1 MIGNPYNFTNATGG
15 SCSGQQTIL
24 CWFNPGAYAVPG
36 LAPGQTFATNFGN
49 AGVGTLRG
57 PAQYNVDTSIFKDF
71 KLRES
76 LDMQFR
82 AEAFNVFNRPQFAIP
97 NPDVDTSQAGTI
109 TSTVHS
115 ARQLQFAFKF
125 LF

>member
-1 MIGNPYNFTNATGG
+1 M
-15 SCSGQQTIL
+15 
-24 CWFNPGAYAVPG
+24 
-36 LAPGQTFATNFGN
+36 
-49 AGVGTLRG
+49 RG

-125 LF
+125 LFSGSNGVGKDKAGPREGDLVHPHPHAS

>member
-1 MIGNPYNFTNATGG
+1 
-15 SCSGQQTIL
+15 
-24 CWFNPGAYAVPG
+24 
-36 LAPGQTFATNFGN
+36 
-49 AGVGTLRG
+49 
-57 PAQYNVDTSIFKDF
+57 
-71 KLRES
+71 
-76 LDMQFR
+76 MQFR